1 MPLDPEVLADLR
13 RTKTE
18 IDALQVQLKELVAR
32 LRDGGAT
39 AQEIADA
46 LRG

>member
-1 MPLDPEVLADLR
+1 MAIDAEVLAELR

-18 IDALQVQLKELVAR
+18 IDALQVQLKDLVAR